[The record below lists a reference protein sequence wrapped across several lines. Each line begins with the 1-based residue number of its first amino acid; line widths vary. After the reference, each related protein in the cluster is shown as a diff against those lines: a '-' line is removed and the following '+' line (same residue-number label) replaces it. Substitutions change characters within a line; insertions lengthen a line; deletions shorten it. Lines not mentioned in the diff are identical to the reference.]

1 MHCIQLLGF
10 TQFNQLVAL
19 SHTLKRKI
27 SKSFNLQKPEK
38 QTTSEVSG

>member
-10 TQFNQLVAL
+10 GQFNQLVAL
-19 SHTLKRKI
+19 SYTLKRKI
-27 SKSFNLQKPEK
+27 SKSFCKK

>member
-10 TQFNQLVAL
+10 SQFNQLVAL
-19 SHTLKRKI
+19 SYTLKRKI
-27 SKSFNLQKPEK
+27 SKFFLQKPEK